1 MLRTTLYTLDW
12 PVELDCLPTP
22 IPVELKVIATIS

>member
-1 MLRTTLYTLDW
+1 MPGYTLDW